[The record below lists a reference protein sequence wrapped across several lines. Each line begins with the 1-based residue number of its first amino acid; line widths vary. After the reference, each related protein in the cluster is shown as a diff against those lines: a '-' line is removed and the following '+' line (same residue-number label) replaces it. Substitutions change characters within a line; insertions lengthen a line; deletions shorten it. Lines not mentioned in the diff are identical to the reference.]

1 MASSRRRRALADRG
15 RARLLNAEPPIPL
28 GAGVRWVGA
37 QRDVLAGD
45 IGGRVELE
53 TLSSVPHLYGLGP
66 LEGLRGEVSI
76 FGGAPS
82 IARIERDTV
91 VTAASW
97 SARACFLV
105 WAQVPAWSERAR
117 DSAPAGLDGIEREA
131 VALAREMGLDPDRP
145 LPFRV
150 RGSAV
155 QATFHVLDKRD
166 GLPHNPERH
175 EQAKVRRA
183 LERAEVELVG
193 FYSRRHRG
201 IFTPGES
208 NVHVHLQTEDGRI
221 SGHLETI
228 RLAPGARVE
237 VPAAGW
243 SQ

>member
-1 MASSRRRRALADRG
+1 MAITHSSTTVHWA
-15 RARLLNAEPPIPL
+15 
-28 GAGVRWVGA
+28 GA
-37 QRDVLAGD
+37 QRDVLGGD
-45 IGGRVELE
+45 LRGHVELE
-53 TLSSVPHLYGLGP
+53 TLSSMPHLYGLGP

-76 FGGAPS
+76 FGGVPS
-82 IARIERDTV
+82 IARIERKTL

-105 WAQVPAWSERAR
+105 WAQVPTWSDHAR
-117 DSAPAGLDGIEREA
+117 DSVLPDLDGIERE
-131 VALAREMGLDPDRP
+131 VIALARDAGLDPDRP

-150 RGSAV
+150 R
-155 QATFHVLDKRD
+155 ATAAEATLHVLDKRD

-175 EQAKVRRA
+175 EQAKVRRTLGHA
-183 LERAEVELVG
+183 VVELIG
-193 FYSRRHRG
+193 FYSRHHRG

-208 NVHVHLQTEDGRI
+208 NVHVHLRTEDGRI

-228 RLAPGARVE
+228 RLAPGALVA